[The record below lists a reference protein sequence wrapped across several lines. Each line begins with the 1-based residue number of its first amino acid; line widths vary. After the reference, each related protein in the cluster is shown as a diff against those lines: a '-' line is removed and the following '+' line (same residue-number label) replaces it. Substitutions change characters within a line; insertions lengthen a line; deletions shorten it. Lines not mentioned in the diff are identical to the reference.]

1 MEISVSAVRHTAATT
16 SLLLNTRKNI
26 YKHKKYLQVDTGWR
40 MTRRSGEHPALV
52 AADHRVSAAG
62 HEELHQLS
70 PVIGTETV
78 LHYITTLQ
86 PVDIMH
92 ARKDCE

>member
-1 MEISVSAVRHTAATT
+1 
-16 SLLLNTRKNI
+16 
-26 YKHKKYLQVDTGWR
+26 

-78 LHYITTLQ
+78 LQYITTLQ
-86 PVDIMH
+86 PVDIIH
-92 ARKDCE
+92 VSID

>member
-1 MEISVSAVRHTAATT
+1 
-16 SLLLNTRKNI
+16 
-26 YKHKKYLQVDTGWR
+26 

-78 LHYITTLQ
+78 LQYITTLQ
-86 PVDIMH
+86 PVVDIIH
-92 ARKDCE
+92 VCKDSE

>member
-1 MEISVSAVRHTAATT
+1 
-16 SLLLNTRKNI
+16 
-26 YKHKKYLQVDTGWR
+26 

-70 PVIGTETV
+70 PVIETETV
-78 LHYITTLQ
+78 LQYFTALQHTTLQ
-86 PVDIMH
+86 PVVDIIH
-92 ARKDCE
+92 ASKD